1 MAEPK
6 DPRGPSRDRPSRERV
21 RERRTGT
28 QVQERQATP
37 PRYKVVLYNDD
48 YTPMEFVVALL
59 ESVFGMG
66 PSEATQ
72 TMLHIHRKGSGV
84 AGVYVLEV
92 AETKVATV
100 HRMAESAGFP
110 LRAGVEEE

>member
-59 ESVFGMG
+59 ESIFGM
-66 PSEATQ
+66 
-72 TMLHIHRKGSGV
+72 
-84 AGVYVLEV
+84 
-92 AETKVATV
+92 